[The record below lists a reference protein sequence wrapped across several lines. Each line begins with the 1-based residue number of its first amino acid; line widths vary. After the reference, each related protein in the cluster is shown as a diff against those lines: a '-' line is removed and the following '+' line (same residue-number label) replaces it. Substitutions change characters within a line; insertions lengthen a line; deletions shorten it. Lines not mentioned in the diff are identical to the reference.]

1 MTDPTPQAAGGVSRA
16 QFAFLRAGLTDGV
29 TLEALLAYHGLDGP
43 TWEAAE
49 ELWNA
54 HVLESIEHETSL
66 LHELDEEM
74 AAARAHWERPIP
86 PLDRDLQAWIDFLRV
101 WADAPEPV
109 EFLTRFGLEPAD
121 LARLH
126 ARWSERMAGEP
137 SLGAEMLAMLER
149 EPGELCVPRPEPARL
164 RRKVAEGV
172 QVGTQTAEVGFA
184 KLRTLPFG
192 EGKRS
197 PPPRL
202 ATPLPGRRRAPTTA
216 LGLDETTFLPRAV
229 KTASL
234 PFAPVDADARAEA
247 DAEELLPELPVP
259 EPPRATA
266 RRIDVSAP
274 PAEASVAALMFS
286 VTAPSILD
294 PLLDDSAEERGTL
307 PPLPPSPGGEL
318 PFAPSGGSS
327 RRRGGAPKDSPTVIL
342 PMSKPSTLVLLVP
355 PKPSTLVLV
364 APYDPSPFDDDDD
377 AESGLEGPPSS
388 EVPGGDTAPLPPILP
403 TSRFPFSPAA
413 RTVADLL
420 AEGEDTVAIDVST
433 GTVLPVSS
441 AFGPK
446 PLLTLEQHARLYAEL
461 TTAPDQAVEILARY
475 GLTSETKKAEDAY
488 WQSVFNR
495 DPTTRTAW
503 MRVHAG
509 ARMKPSKAGE
519 PK

>member
-16 QFAFLRAGLTDGV
+16 QFAFMRAALADGV

-54 HVLESIEHETSL
+54 LVLEAIEQETSL

-86 PLDRDLQAWIDFLRV
+86 PLDQDLQAWINFLRA
-101 WADAPEPV
+101 WAEAPEPV

-137 SLGAEMLAMLER
+137 SLGAEALVMLER
-149 EPGELCVPRPEPARL
+149 DPGELCVPRPEPARL

-172 QVGTQTAEVGFA
+172 QVGSQTAEVRFA

-234 PFAPVDADARAEA
+234 PFAPVDAE
-247 DAEELLPELPVP
+247 AEELIPELPVP

-274 PAEASVAALMFS
+274 PAEAGVAALMFS
-286 VTAPSILD
+286 APAPSILD

-307 PPLPPSPGGEL
+307 PPLPPSLGSEL
-318 PFAPSGGSS
+318 PFAPTGGSS
-327 RRRGGAPKDSPTVIL
+327 RRRGGAPNDSPTVIL

-403 TSRFPFSPAA
+403 ASRFPFSPAV
-413 RTVADLL
+413 RTVADFL
-420 AEGEDTVAIDVST
+420 AEGEDTVVIDVST